1 MKKVTL
7 IALLSLNV
15 FAADYTAMTMEEL
28 QAMRGSVA
36 AEDKAAFQTE
46 MQSRMQALSPEE
58 RQAATSSM
66 RKANQVRRMVREA
79 KCAKEEVLW
88 DQARAAVAV
97 NNSAAA
103 DEENTMLSS
112 LRRTLIQFMEEAEA
126 RMEFWAH
133 TLF

>member
-66 RKANQVRRMVREA
+66 RQSK
-79 KCAKEEVLW
+79 
-88 DQARAAVAV
+88 
-97 NNSAAA
+97 SGPA
-103 DEENTMLSS
+103 DGTGSQMRKGGSS
-112 LRRTLIQFMEEAEA
+112 MGSSTGGGGGKQF
-126 RMEFWAH
+126 RGGR
-133 TLF
+133 

>member
-15 FAADYTAMTMEEL
+15 FAADYTAMSMEEL

-58 RQAATSSM
+58 RKTAVSSM
-66 RKANQVRRMVREA
+66 RQSKSG
-79 KCAKEEVLW
+79 
-88 DQARAAVAV
+88 
-97 NNSAAA
+97 SA
-103 DEENTMLSS
+103 DGMGSQMRKGGGSMGSS
-112 LRRTLIQFMEEAEA
+112 MDGSGGKQF
-126 RMEFWAH
+126 RNGR
-133 TLF
+133 

>member
-15 FAADYTAMTMEEL
+15 FAADYTAMSMEEL

-58 RQAATSSM
+58 RQAAASSM
-66 RKANQVRRMVREA
+66 RQSK
-79 KCAKEEVLW
+79 
-88 DQARAAVAV
+88 
-97 NNSAAA
+97 SGPA
-103 DEENTMLSS
+103 DGTGSKMRKGGGSMGSS
-112 LRRTLIQFMEEAEA
+112 MGGGGGKQF
-126 RMEFWAH
+126 RGGR
-133 TLF
+133 